1 MRIAP
6 IALIC
11 LAFAAPVAA
20 QQPQPQGELGDRS
33 QSPEALFREM
43 SSETPE
49 QEMARL
55 VAAAAAYPLGTIENP
70 VRVGGPNG
78 ERTYLA
84 RLSCV
89 DGTPIHVGA
98 RSEAGQGGFGAIA
111 CQRQRQRSRDRFDT
125 PFEAFLTEAGGGV
138 ETADANCAP
147 LGSFLLGPFDD
158 TSRRFCQA
166 AANVFVRQ
174 HLLRDG

>member
-11 LAFAAPVAA
+11 LAFAAPALA
-20 QQPQPQGELGDRS
+20 QQPQPQGELGDRT

-70 VRVGGPNG
+70 IRVGGPNG
-78 ERTYLA
+78 ERAYLA
-84 RLSCV
+84 RLSCA
-89 DGTPIHVGA
+89 DGTAIHVGA

-111 CQRQRQRSRDRFDT
+111 NAYSVACGGTTRRIVFDMYH
-125 PFEAFLTEAGGGV
+125 EEHV
-138 ETADANCAP
+138 ENAAP
-147 LGSFLLGPFDD
+147 PGF
-158 TSRRFCQA
+158 TIAR
-166 AANVFVRQ
+166 
-174 HLLRDG
+174 